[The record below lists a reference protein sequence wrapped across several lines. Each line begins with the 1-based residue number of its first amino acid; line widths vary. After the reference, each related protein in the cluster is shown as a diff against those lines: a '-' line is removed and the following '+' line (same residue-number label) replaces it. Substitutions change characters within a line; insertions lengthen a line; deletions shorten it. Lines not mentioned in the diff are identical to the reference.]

1 MAVTL
6 SLAYT
11 ERNDNKLLTL
21 TDVSTDWGGANVAVS
36 AITTLTLDIEITTSD
51 NETIAYDQINL
62 ITFANP
68 DLGGGSTQANL
79 VWEFDPSD
87 ITDGGNP
94 LGTADSTFPDGIYK
108 FTYTLDAT
116 LGSEAILEEDVLMEG
131 NVRNAVYEAL
141 RTIPTLYTCN
151 ECKSKEIM
159 DAIFA
164 YGYLNSIRAGG
175 YVAKTEELISQLYVL
190 ERLLLYGSP
199 YTW

>member
-6 SLAYT
+6 ALAYT
-11 ERNDNKLLTL
+11 ERNDNKLLTI

-36 AITTLTLDIEITTSD
+36 AITTLTLDLHITTSD
-51 NETIAYDQINL
+51 NETVAYDQINL
-62 ITFANP
+62 VTYANP
-68 DLGGGSTQANL
+68 DLGGGSTQADL
-79 VWEFDPSD
+79 VWEFGPDD
-87 ITDGGNP
+87 ITDGGIP
-94 LGTADSTFPDGIYK
+94 LGTSDSTFPDGIYH
-108 FTYTLDAT
+108 FVYTLNVG
-116 LGSEAILEEDVLMEG
+116 LGTESILDEEVLMEG
-131 NVRNAVYEAL
+131 NVRNAVYEAM

-159 DAIFA
+159 DAIFS

-199 YTW
+199 YSW

>member
-6 SLAYT
+6 ALAYT

-21 TDVSTDWGGANVAVS
+21 TDISTDWGVPTVGT
-36 AITTLTLDIEITTSD
+36 ITTLTLDLHITTSD

-62 ITFANP
+62 VTFANP
-68 DLGGGSTQANL
+68 DLGGGSTQADL
-79 VWEFDPSD
+79 VWEFGPDD
-87 ITDGGNP
+87 ITDGGVP
-94 LGTADSTFPDGIYK
+94 LGTSDSVFPDGIYH
-108 FTYTLDAT
+108 FIYTLNAG
-116 LGSEAILEEDVLMEG
+116 LGTESILDEEVLMEG
-131 NVRNAVYEAL
+131 NVRNAVYEAM
-141 RTIPTLYTCN
+141 RTIPTLYTCS

-159 DAIFA
+159 DAIFS

-199 YTW
+199 YSW

>member
-6 SLAYT
+6 ALAYT

-21 TDVSTDWGGANVAVS
+21 TDISTNWGGANIAVS
-36 AITTLTLDIEITTSD
+36 AITTLTLQIDITTSD
-51 NETIAYDQINL
+51 NETVAYDVINL
-62 ITFANP
+62 VTYGSG
-68 DLGGGSTQANL
+68 LGGGSVQADL
-79 VWEFDPSD
+79 VFSFDPSD
-87 ITDGGNP
+87 ITDGGVA
-94 LGTADSTFPDGIYK
+94 LGTSDSVFPDGIYN
-108 FTYTLDAT
+108 FTYTLDAAIPASAAT
-116 LGSEAILEEDVLMEG
+116 LDEDVLMEG
-131 NVRNAVYEAL
+131 NVRNAVYEAM
-141 RTIPTLYTCN
+141 RTIPTLYTCS

>member
-6 SLAYT
+6 ALAYT

-21 TDVSTDWGGANVAVS
+21 TDVSTNWGAPNIAVG
-36 AITTLTLDIEITTSD
+36 AITTLTLQIDITTSD
-51 NETIAYDQINL
+51 NETVAYDVIDL
-62 ITFANP
+62 VTYAT
-68 DLGGGSTQANL
+68 LGGGSVQADL
-79 VWEFDPSD
+79 VFSFDPSD
-87 ITDGGNP
+87 ITDGGTP
-94 LGTADSTFPDGIYK
+94 LGTSDSVFPDGIYN
-108 FTYTLDAT
+108 FIPASAAT
-116 LGSEAILEEDVLMEG
+116 LTEDVLMEG
-131 NVRNAVYEAL
+131 NVRNAVYEAM
-141 RTIPTLYTCN
+141 RTIPTLYTCS

>member
-21 TDVSTDWGGANVAVS
+21 TDVSTDWGGANIAVS

-51 NETIAYDQINL
+51 NETIAYDRINL

-68 DLGGGSTQANL
+68 DLGGGSVQADL
-79 VWEFDPSD
+79 VWEFSPED
-87 ITDGGNP
+87 IEDGGNP
-94 LGTADSTFPDGIYK
+94 LGTSDSTFPDGIYK
-108 FTYTLDAT
+108 FTYTLDE
-116 LGSEAILEEDVLMEG
+116 GGPSESILEENVLMEG